1 MSIAKYIDHTI
12 LKQDARKEDIERITA
27 EAREY
32 GFASVCVNS
41 CWVKLCHSLLEGTDV
56 KVCTVVGFPLGAAS
70 SEAKKAET
78 AAAVADG
85 ADEIDMVLNVGYL
98 KSGMLKEVYE
108 DIVAVRKACREKAL
122 KVIIETCLLTD
133 DEKIEACHIAER
145 AGADFVK
152 TSTGFS
158 TGGAAVEDI
167 VLMHD
172 AVGGRI
178 KVKASGGIRTLVDA
192 EAMIRAGASRIG
204 ASAGVSIVKE
214 EDGRN

>member
-56 KVCTVVGFPLGAAS
+56 KVCTVVGFPLGATS

-85 ADEIDMVLNVGYL
+85 ADEIDVVLNVGYL

-108 DIVAVRKACREKAL
+108 DIVAVRKACREKTL

-133 DEKIEACHIAER
+133 DEKIEACRIAER

-158 TGGAAVEDI
+158 TGGSTVRDVA
-167 VLMHD
+167 LMHE

-178 KVKASGGIRTLVDA
+178 KVKASGGIRTLADA

>member
-56 KVCTVVGFPLGAAS
+56 KVCTVVGFPLGAA
-70 SEAKKAET
+70 
-78 AAAVADG
+78 VADG

-108 DIVAVRKACREKAL
+108 DIVAVRKACREKTL

-133 DEKIEACHIAER
+133 DEKIEACRIAER

-178 KVKASGGIRTLVDA
+178 KVKASGGIRTLADA

>member
-1 MSIAKYIDHTI
+1 MAIAKYIDHTL
-12 LKQDARKEDIERITA
+12 LKADARKEDIEKLCS
-27 EAREY
+27 EAFHN

-41 CWVKLCHSLLEGTDV
+41 CWVPLAAQMLKGTGV
-56 KVCTVVGFPLGAAS
+56 HVCTVVGFPLGAMATDAKAYEAS
-70 SEAKKAET
+70 Q
-78 AAAVADG
+78 AVGCG

-178 KVKASGGIRTLVDA
+178 KVKASGGIRTLADA

>member
-70 SEAKKAET
+70 SEAKKSET

-85 ADEIDMVLNVGYL
+85 TVRGNLAAAQLGGLDRRT
-98 KSGMLKEVYE
+98 EVCE
-108 DIVAVRKACREKAL
+108 
-122 KVIIETCLLTD
+122 
-133 DEKIEACHIAER
+133 
-145 AGADFVK
+145 GADCF
-152 TSTGFS
+152 
-158 TGGAAVEDI
+158 DQ
-167 VLMHD
+167 
-172 AVGGRI
+172 
-178 KVKASGGIRTLVDA
+178 
-192 EAMIRAGASRIG
+192 
-204 ASAGVSIVKE
+204 
-214 EDGRN
+214 